1 MSESTI
7 QPSDAIFEIVRDPT
21 YVGGSTRTFEVD
33 VSKLLLDQRFDAD
46 RFDPKY
52 DEFFRRLHKA
62 GDVVRL
68 GDILREE
75 PKRGV
80 QPIYDAN
87 GDILVINS
95 QQIHAD
101 KIDLESCSRTTQEL
115 VALKHNKGKITK
127 YDVLLNSTGYITIGR
142 CQAWLE
148 NVDAIVDSHITVL
161 RPNDKIDPVYLA
173 AFLNSRLGYLQTERA
188 WTGSSGQIELRRETI
203 AEFQVLVLP
212 PEIQLSVRKNV
223 EAAHAA
229 RFEAKRLWQTAT
241 ETIEAGIL
249 GGDT

>member
-1 MSESTI
+1 M
-7 QPSDAIFEIVRDPT
+7 
-21 YVGGSTRTFEVD
+21 
-33 VSKLLLDQRFDAD
+33 
-46 RFDPKY
+46 
-52 DEFFRRLHKA
+52 
-62 GDVVRL
+62 
-68 GDILREE
+68 
-75 PKRGV
+75 
-80 QPIYDAN
+80 
-87 GDILVINS
+87 
-95 QQIHAD
+95 
-101 KIDLESCSRTTQEL
+101 
-115 VALKHNKGKITK
+115 
-127 YDVLLNSTGYITIGR
+127 
-142 CQAWLE
+142 
-148 NVDAIVDSHITVL
+148 L